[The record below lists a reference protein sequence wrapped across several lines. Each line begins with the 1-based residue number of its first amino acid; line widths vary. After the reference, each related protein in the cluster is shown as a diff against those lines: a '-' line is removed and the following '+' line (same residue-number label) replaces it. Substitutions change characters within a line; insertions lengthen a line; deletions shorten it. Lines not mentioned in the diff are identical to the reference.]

1 MTFVARAGAY
11 VEQWC
16 EAKPASS
23 ASARAINGETAMN
36 RVVSV
41 TKKGQVTIPQDLRKK
56 FGVGSRVI
64 VEETEEGILFKPLP
78 NPEDDF
84 GSLKDLFKGI
94 SARDILDEARAQDR
108 TRERRLSERSARAS
122 QRERRSRT
130 ISRRR

>member
-1 MTFVARAGAY
+1 
-11 VEQWC
+11 
-16 EAKPASS
+16 
-23 ASARAINGETAMN
+23 MN